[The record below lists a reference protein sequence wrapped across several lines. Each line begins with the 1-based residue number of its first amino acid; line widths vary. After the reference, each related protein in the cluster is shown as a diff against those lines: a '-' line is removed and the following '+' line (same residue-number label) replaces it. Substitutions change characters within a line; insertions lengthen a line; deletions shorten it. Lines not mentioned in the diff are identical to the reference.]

1 MKIYL
6 QAILLISLI
15 NANNSF
21 AQDVVELKKDEKAPF
36 AGLLFTESK
45 AKDIKFQLDERDS
58 FKKMLESSNRSID
71 LMNSNLKLK
80 DEQLNIVIEQNNKLA
95 MSLRDQKDF
104 NSWERFAWF
113 ALGVVATGFAVYGL
127 NQATR

>member
-1 MKIYL
+1 MKTYL
-6 QAILLISLI
+6 QAILLISLTSVS
-15 NANNSF
+15 NSF

-36 AGLLFTESK
+36 TGLLFTEAK

-58 FKKMLESSNRSID
+58 FKLMLESSNRSLT
-71 LMNSNLKLK
+71 LMNDNLKLK
-80 DEQLNIVIEQNNKLA
+80 DEQLNIVIQQNNNLA
-95 MSLRDQKDF
+95 MNLRDQRDF

-127 NQATR
+127 DKATR